1 MTPGLTPVLE
11 DTADLATRRAG
22 VSQTRTY
29 AVPFDR
35 VWHAALDLID
45 RRRPRWT
52 LQRADDLPGAI
63 TAEMR
68 GWLLPWR
75 AEARLEIG
83 LDADGQTH
91 VEMYS
96 MPLSRIP
103 LFGAGR
109 RQIRRFLLA
118 LDRALPVVVWLLIA
132 GVGGCTAPE
141 PESDPAV
148 ATEVPA
154 DAVPGRTFERA
165 LVFTTT
171 RADSAIVVPWLFEA
185 RARPGGVD
193 RTARAWLGR
202 NSTWEP
208 FLDEA
213 WEGPQSPAPWRL
225 LPHGP
230 LRLIVDMDDALVR
243 VAYQTGSRNLEI
255 EPGELLTE
263 WNAELNESIALM
275 QGRLFLGDA
284 STPGVIFDL
293 NRAHETALGT
303 AGDFMLLTS
312 GDSVQMMLHA
322 PPQSDDTPRGWRGI
336 TRVDFRNIP
345 IDDAAMESTSVR
357 FFDPARSEVPT
368 AWLLTAPGAAL
379 SGSLT
384 AVDMLLE
391 AGTGEG
397 PQFPVLGISMLQ
409 GTLIFEGREYRVQG
423 LYRHNQGI

>member
-1 MTPGLTPVLE
+1 MTSGLKPAI
-11 DTADLATRRAG
+11 DDAADLATRGAG
-22 VSQTRTY
+22 TRQTRTY

-52 LQRADDLPGAI
+52 LQSADDLPGAI
-63 TAEMR
+63 TAEIR

-75 AEARLEIG
+75 AEARLKIG
-83 LDADGQTH
+83 LDANGQTH
-91 VEMYS
+91 VEMHTT
-96 MPLSRIP
+96 PLRRIP

-109 RQIRRFLLA
+109 RQVRRFLLA
-118 LDRALPVVVWLLIA
+118 LDRALPMVGLLLVT
-132 GVGGCTAPE
+132 GVAACAAPA
-141 PESDPAV
+141 PESDAAIDV
-148 ATEVPA
+148 EMPA
-154 DAVPGRTFERA
+154 DVVPGRTFERA

-171 RADSAIVVPWLFEA
+171 RTDSAIVVPWLFEA

-193 RTARAWLGR
+193 RTAQAWLGR
-202 NSTWEP
+202 NRNWEP

-243 VAYQTGSRNLEI
+243 VAYQTDSRNLEI
-255 EPGELLTE
+255 ELGELLSE
-263 WNAELNESIALM
+263 WNADLNESITLM
-275 QGRLFLGDA
+275 QGQLHLGDA
-284 STPGVIFDL
+284 SIQGVIFDL
-293 NRAHETALGT
+293 SRAHETALGA

-312 GDSVQMMLHA
+312 GDSLQMMLHA
-322 PPQSDDTPRGWRGI
+322 PAQGDGATRSWRGVN
-336 TRVDFRNIP
+336 RVDFRNIP
-345 IDDAAMESTSVR
+345 IDDAAMESTAVR

-379 SGSLT
+379 SASLT

-391 AGTGEG
+391 AGAGEG

-409 GTLIFEGREYRVQG
+409 GTLIFEGREYPVQG
-423 LYRHNQGI
+423 LYRHNQGV